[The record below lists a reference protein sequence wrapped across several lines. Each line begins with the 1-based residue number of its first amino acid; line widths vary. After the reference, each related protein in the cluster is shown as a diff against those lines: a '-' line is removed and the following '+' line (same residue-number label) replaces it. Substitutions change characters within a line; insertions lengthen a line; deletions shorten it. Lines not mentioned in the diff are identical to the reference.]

1 MLTRCKRGM
10 YIVSSRAFL
19 HNGPGKDCIVGDF
32 AKFVG
37 DDIGWLEMKDVESG
51 EFLVN
56 PKKRDIEA

>member
-1 MLTRCKRGM
+1 M